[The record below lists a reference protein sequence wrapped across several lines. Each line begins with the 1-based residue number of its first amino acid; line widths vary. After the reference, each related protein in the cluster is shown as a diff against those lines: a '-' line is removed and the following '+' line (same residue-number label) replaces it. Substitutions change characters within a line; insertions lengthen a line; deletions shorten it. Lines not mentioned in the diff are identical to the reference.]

1 MEKFLGSKIL
11 IVDDE
16 YGNVY
21 FLKRIFTGEGYKTI
35 TAMNGREALQILE
48 QTLPDVILLDIM
60 MPEMTGL
67 EVLEK
72 IKANEATRDIPVIM
86 VSARTDATDI
96 KLALDMGAIEYLRKP
111 VDEIELLARL
121 QTALRVRNYELE
133 IKENLRAKEEFIRI
147 VAHDLRTPF
156 TSISGFA
163 QLLIE
168 DEKICRFYSEE
179 HIEFLNYILTSSS
192 FLVEYFNKLLHWSKV
207 GSADMKLE
215 KKISLI
221 KPIIDSTFF
230 IYKSKIQSKNIDFT
244 VKMPDN
250 FSINIDEVYFRQI
263 ISNLVG
269 NAVKFTPHAG
279 AITVQLTSEED
290 CCILSIT
297 DTGPGM
303 DEDTIEKIYSDLPV
317 KSTTGTDGEKGTGLG
332 LKICNKIVTNHGFQ
346 MTISSVPGKG
356 TTIGIVISNE
366 NVSLDLQ
373 EQSCILIP
381 H

>member
-1 MEKFLGSKIL
+1 METYLGSKIL

-16 YGNVY
+16 EGNIY
-21 FLKRIFTGEGYKTI
+21 FLKRVFTGEGYKTF
-35 TAMNGREALQILE
+35 TAMNGHEALQILKE
-48 QTLPDVILLDIM
+48 TLPDVILLDIM

-72 IKANEATRDIPVIM
+72 IKENEVTRNIPVIM
-86 VSARTDATDI
+86 VSARTDSRDI
-96 KLALDMGAIEYLRKP
+96 KLALDMGAIDYLRKP

-121 QTALRVRNYELE
+121 RTALRVRNYELE

-168 DEKICRFYSEE
+168 DEKISHFYSEE
-179 HIEFLNYILTSSS
+179 HIEFLNFILTSSC

-207 GSADMKLE
+207 GSKDMKLE

-230 IYKSKIQSKNIDFT
+230 VYKFKIQSKNINFSIK
-244 VKMPDN
+244 VPDN
-250 FSINIDEVYFRQI
+250 FSINIDEVYFRQV
-263 ISNLVG
+263 ISNLIG
-269 NAVKFTPHAG
+269 NAVKFTPHEG
-279 AITVQLTSEED
+279 TITVHFTSEAD
-290 CCILSIT
+290 CCVLSIA
-297 DTGPGM
+297 DNGPGM

-317 KSTTGTDGEKGTGLG
+317 KSTNGTEGEKGTGLG
-332 LKICNKIVTNHGFQ
+332 LKICNKIITNHGFQ
-346 MTISSVPGKG
+346 MNITSAPDKG
-356 TTIGIVISNE
+356 TTIGLVIGNE
-366 NVSLDLQ
+366 DVLFN
-373 EQSCILIP
+373 
-381 H
+381 

>member
-21 FLKRIFTGEGYKTI
+21 FLKRVFTGEGYKTL
-35 TAMNGREALQILE
+35 TAMNGHEALQILE
-48 QTLPDVILLDIM
+48 QTIPDVILLDIM

-72 IKANEATRDIPVIM
+72 IKENEATRDIPVIM

-168 DEKICRFYSEE
+168 DEKLSRFCSEE
-179 HIEFLNYILTSSS
+179 QKEFLNFILTSSS

-230 IYKSKIQSKNIDFT
+230 VYKSKIQSKNIDFT
-244 VKMPDN
+244 IKVPDN
-250 FSINIDEVYFRQI
+250 FGINIDEVYFRQV

-269 NAVKFTPHAG
+269 NAVKFTNHAG
-279 AITVQLTSEED
+279 AITVLLTGEAD
-290 CCILSIT
+290 CYTLSVT

-317 KSTTGTDGEKGTGLG
+317 KSTNGTDGEKGTGLG
-332 LKICNKIVTNHGFQ
+332 LKICNKIITNHGFQ

-356 TTIGIVISNE
+356 TTIGILISNE
-366 NVSLDLQ
+366 NVSFVRK
-373 EQSCILIP
+373 EQSCILVP

>member
-16 YGNVY
+16 EGNIY
-21 FLKRIFTGEGYKTI
+21 FLKRVFTGEGYKTY
-35 TAMNGREALQILE
+35 TATNGYEALQILQ

-72 IKANEATRDIPVIM
+72 IKENEVTRDIPVIM
-86 VSARTDATDI
+86 VSARTDARDI
-96 KLALDMGAIEYLRKP
+96 KLALDMGAIEYIRKP

-121 QTALRVRNYELE
+121 RTALRVRNYELE

-168 DEKICRFYSEE
+168 DEKISHLYSDE

-207 GSADMKLE
+207 GSKDMKLE
-215 KKISLI
+215 KKTSLI
-221 KPIIDSTFF
+221 KPIIDSTFI
-230 IYKSKIQSKNIDFT
+230 IYKSKIQSKNISFSIN
-244 VKMPDN
+244 VPDN
-250 FSINIDEVYFRQI
+250 FGVNIDEVYFRQV
-263 ISNLVG
+263 ISNLIA
-269 NAVKFTPHAG
+269 NAVKFTPREG
-279 AITVQLTSEED
+279 TITVQFTSEAD
-290 CCILSIT
+290 CCFLSIA

-303 DEDTIEKIYSDLPV
+303 DDDTIENIYKDLPV
-317 KSTTGTDGEKGTGLG
+317 KSTNGTDGEKGTGLG
-332 LKICNKIVTNHGFQ
+332 LKICNKIITNHGFQ
-346 MTISSVPGKG
+346 MNISSLPGKG
-356 TTIGIVISNE
+356 TTIGIVIRNE
-366 NVSLDLQ
+366 DIIFS
-373 EQSCILIP
+373 
-381 H
+381 